1 MLKIL
6 IVDDNLELNQLL
18 FNQIKNYNEDEFII
32 TNISSNGEDA
42 YNYLLTHSP
51 DIVLLD
57 LQMPKLNGIEL
68 ISKLKTQISLPKII
82 VITGDTSL
90 LPEIIKLNIKIEN
103 IFTKPLNFKS
113 LIENLERIKKEKDK
127 DKDND
132 EIELKIKEWLK
143 NFYFNKSSPGYR
155 YIVESIK
162 LCVKNN
168 NLVTPFETNLYKK
181 VAEKTN
187 AKSNLHVKWS
197 IDKSINVLNKY
208 TNPDT
213 LNKFFPYSK
222 VTSKIFINEIFQR
235 INNEI
240 LKK

>member
-51 DIVLLD
+51 DVVLLD

-68 ISKLKTQISLPKII
+68 ISKLEAKRSLSKII
-82 VITGDTSL
+82 VITGDNSL
-90 LPEIIKLNIKIEN
+90 LPEIIKLNIKLEN
-103 IFTKPLNFKS
+103 IFTKPINFNS
-113 LIENLERIKKEKDK
+113 LIENLERIRKE
-127 DKDND
+127 KDND
-132 EIELKIKEWLK
+132 EVELKIKELLK

-155 YIVESIK
+155 YIIESIK

>member
-42 YNYLLTHSP
+42 YNYLLTHFP
-51 DIVLLD
+51 DVVLLD

-68 ISKLKTQISLPKII
+68 ISKLEAKRSLPKII

-90 LPEIIKLNIKIEN
+90 LPEIIKLNIKLEN
-103 IFTKPLNFKS
+103 IFTKPLNFNS
-113 LIENLERIKKEKDK
+113 LIENLERIKKEKD
-127 DKDND
+127 NY
-132 EIELKIKEWLK
+132 EVELKIKELLK
-143 NFYFNKSSPGYR
+143 NFYFNKSSPGYC
-155 YIVESIK
+155 YIIESIE
-162 LCVKNN
+162 LCVKNK
-168 NLVTPFETNLYKK
+168 NLITPLETNLYKK

-187 AKSNLHVKWS
+187 AKSNLHVKLS
-197 IDKSINVLNKY
+197 IDKYINTLNKY

-213 LNKFFPYSK
+213 LNKFFPYNK
-222 VTSKIFINEIFQR
+222 VTSKSFINEIFQR
-235 INNEI
+235 TNNEI

>member
-51 DIVLLD
+51 DVVLLD

-68 ISKLKTQISLPKII
+68 ISKLEAKRSLPKII
-82 VITGDTSL
+82 VIAGDNSL
-90 LPEIIKLNIKIEN
+90 LPEIIKLNIRLEN

-113 LIENLERIKKEKDK
+113 LIENLERIKKEKDN
-127 DKDND
+127 DNDND

-143 NFYFNKSSPGYR
+143 NFYFNKSSPGYC
-155 YIVESIK
+155 YIIESIK
-162 LCVKNN
+162 LCVKNKA
-168 NLVTPFETNLYKK
+168 LITPLETNLYKK
-181 VAEKTN
+181 VAKKTN

-213 LNKFFPYSK
+213 LNKFFPYIK

-235 INNEI
+235 INNKI
-240 LKK
+240 L

>member
-51 DIVLLD
+51 DVVLLD

-68 ISKLKTQISLPKII
+68 ISKLEAQISLPKII

-90 LPEIIKLNIKIEN
+90 LPEIIKLNIKLEN
-103 IFTKPLNFKS
+103 IFTKPINFNS
-113 LIENLERIKKEKDK
+113 LIENLERIRKE
-127 DKDND
+127 KDND
-132 EIELKIKEWLK
+132 EVELKIKELLK

-155 YIVESIK
+155 YIIESIK
-162 LCVKNN
+162 LCVKNKT
-168 NLVTPFETNLYKK
+168 LITPLETNLYKK

>member
-42 YNYLLTHSP
+42 YNYLLTHFP
-51 DIVLLD
+51 DVVLLD

-68 ISKLKTQISLPKII
+68 ISKLEAKRSLPKII

-113 LIENLERIKKEKDK
+113 LIENLERIKKK
-127 DKDND
+127 
-132 EIELKIKEWLK
+132 KIK
-143 NFYFNKSSPGYR
+143 
-155 YIVESIK
+155 IK
-162 LCVKNN
+162 ITMK
-168 NLVTPFETNLYKK
+168 
-181 VAEKTN
+181 
-187 AKSNLHVKWS
+187 
-197 IDKSINVLNKY
+197 
-208 TNPDT
+208 
-213 LNKFFPYSK
+213 
-222 VTSKIFINEIFQR
+222 
-235 INNEI
+235 
-240 LKK
+240 

>member
-51 DIVLLD
+51 DVVLLD

-68 ISKLKTQISLPKII
+68 ISKLEAKRSLPKII
-82 VITGDTSL
+82 VITGDNSL
-90 LPEIIKLNIKIEN
+90 LPEIIKLNIKLKN
-103 IFTKPLNFKS
+103 IFTKPINFNS
-113 LIENLERIKKEKDK
+113 LIENLERIRKE
-127 DKDND
+127 KDND
-132 EIELKIKEWLK
+132 EVELKIKELLK

-155 YIVESIK
+155 YIIESIK

>member
-51 DIVLLD
+51 DVVLLD

-68 ISKLKTQISLPKII
+68 ISKLEAKRSLPKII
-82 VITGDTSL
+82 VITGDNSL
-90 LPEIIKLNIKIEN
+90 LPEIIKLNIKLEN
-103 IFTKPLNFKS
+103 IFTKPINFNS
-113 LIENLERIKKEKDK
+113 LIENLERIRKE
-127 DKDND
+127 KDND
-132 EIELKIKEWLK
+132 EVELKIKELLK

-155 YIVESIK
+155 YIIESIK
-162 LCVKNN
+162 LCVKNKT
-168 NLVTPFETNLYKK
+168 LITPLETNLYEK
-181 VAEKTN
+181 VTEKTN

-197 IDKSINVLNKY
+197 IDKSIDALNKY
-208 TNPDT
+208 TNPDA
-213 LNKFFPYSK
+213 LNKFFSYNK
-222 VTSKIFINEIFQR
+222 VTSKSFINEIFQKT
-235 INNEI
+235 NNEI

>member
-51 DIVLLD
+51 DVVLLD
-57 LQMPKLNGIEL
+57 LQMPKLNGIKL
-68 ISKLKTQISLPKII
+68 ISKLEAKRSLPKII
-82 VITGDTSL
+82 VITGDNSL
-90 LPEIIKLNIKIEN
+90 LPEIIKLNIKLEN
-103 IFTKPLNFKS
+103 IFTKPINFNS
-113 LIENLERIKKEKDK
+113 LIENLERIRKE
-127 DKDND
+127 KDND
-132 EIELKIKEWLK
+132 EVELKIKELLK

-155 YIVESIK
+155 YIIESIK

>member
-42 YNYLLTHSP
+42 YNYLLTHFP
-51 DIVLLD
+51 DVVLLD

-68 ISKLKTQISLPKII
+68 ISKLEAKRSLPKII

-90 LPEIIKLNIKIEN
+90 LPEIIKLNIKLEN
-103 IFTKPLNFKS
+103 IFTKPLNFNS
-113 LIENLERIKKEKDK
+113 LIENLERIKKEKD
-127 DKDND
+127 NY
-132 EIELKIKEWLK
+132 EVELKIKELLK
-143 NFYFNKSSPGYR
+143 NFYFNKSSPGYC
-155 YIVESIK
+155 YIIESIE
-162 LCVKNN
+162 LCVKNK
-168 NLVTPFETNLYKK
+168 NLITPLETNLYKK

-197 IDKSINVLNKY
+197 IDKSINTLNKY

-213 LNKFFPYSK
+213 LNKFFPYNK
-222 VTSKIFINEIFQR
+222 VTSKSFINEIFQR
-235 INNEI
+235 TNNEI

>member
-51 DIVLLD
+51 DVVLLD

-68 ISKLKTQISLPKII
+68 ISKLEAKRSLPKII
-82 VITGDTSL
+82 VITGDNSL
-90 LPEIIKLNIKIEN
+90 LPEIIKLNIKLEN
-103 IFTKPLNFKS
+103 IFTKPINFNS
-113 LIENLERIKKEKDK
+113 LIENLERIRKE
-127 DKDND
+127 KDND
-132 EIELKIKEWLK
+132 EVELKIKELLK

-155 YIVESIK
+155 YIIESIK